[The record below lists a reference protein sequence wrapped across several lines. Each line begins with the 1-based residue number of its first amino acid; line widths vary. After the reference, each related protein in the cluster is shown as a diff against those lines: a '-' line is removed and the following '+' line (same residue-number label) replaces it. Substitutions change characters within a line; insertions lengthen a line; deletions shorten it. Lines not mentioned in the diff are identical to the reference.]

1 MFLHPPHTATR
12 LSGRQIRRV
21 AAVALSV
28 GALLFAAACGGSSA
42 PSQGAS
48 ASADPFTQQGPIEY
62 WAGKDVTGNL
72 PKVIEEFN
80 KQHPQGQVTLH
91 ELPDA
96 ADQQRQQMVQNT
108 QIKNDKM
115 AVLSVD
121 NVWTAEFAA
130 NQWIIPLPEDKFPTS
145 EFLKSPVN
153 SATYFDKMYA
163 YPYQTDGGLLYYRKD
178 LLDKYNLKPPTTW
191 GEMTAACKTIQ
202 AGENDSK
209 LSCYAGQ
216 FQKYEGL
223 TCNFAEAIDSAGGQ
237 ITDEN
242 GKPNVNTPE
251 ALKGLSFLTDSFK
264 DGTIPKAAI
273 TWQEEQSRTAFQNG
287 ELIFLRNWAYVYR
300 LAQKTDGS
308 SKVAGKFAVAPLP
321 GLDGPGVS
329 TLGGHNLAIG
339 TYAANKGTAA
349 DFIKYMSSEEVAKA
363 DTLATGQA
371 HVNRALYSDPD
382 ILKKFPHFPILLKSI
397 ETANPRPKVV
407 KYGDATLAM
416 QDAAYGALQGEVTP
430 EAALSGLQTKLESLT
445 Q

>member
-1 MFLHPPHTATR
+1 MPPNPPLTR
-12 LSGRQIRRV
+12 VTGRQVGRV
-21 AAVALSV
+21 ASVALSV
-28 GALLFAAACGGSSA
+28 GALLFAAACGGSS
-42 PSQGAS
+42 PPGQGAS
-48 ASADPFTQQGPIEY
+48 ASADSFTQQGPIEY
-62 WAGKDVTGNL
+62 WASKDLTGNL
-72 PKVIEEFN
+72 ANLIEQFN

-91 ELPDA
+91 ELPEA
-96 ADQQRQQMVQNT
+96 ADLQRQQMIQNT
-108 QIKNDKM
+108 QIKNPKM
-115 AVLSVD
+115 AVLYLD
-121 NVWTAEFAA
+121 NVWTAEFAS
-130 NQWIIPLPEDKFPTS
+130 NQYVIPLPEDKFPTDT
-145 EFLKSPVN
+145 FLQAPLK
-153 SATYFDKMYA
+153 SATYFDKMYG

-178 LLDKYNLKPPTTW
+178 LLDKYGLKAPTTW
-191 GEMTAACKTIQ
+191 GEMTAACQKIK
-202 AGENDSK
+202 AGEKDPK

-273 TWQEEQSRTAFQNG
+273 TWKEEESRQAFQNG

-339 TYAANKGTAA
+339 THAENKGTAA
-349 DFIKYMSSEEVAKA
+349 DFIKFMSSEEAAKA

-371 HVNRALYSDPD
+371 HVNKALYSDPEV
-382 ILKKFPHFPILLKSI
+382 LKSFPHFPILQKSI

-416 QDAAYGALQGEVTP
+416 QDAATSALQGQVTP
-430 EAALSGLQTKLESLT
+430 EAALSQLQSKLESLT

>member
-1 MFLHPPHTATR
+1 M
-12 LSGRQIRRV
+12 
-21 AAVALSV
+21 
-28 GALLFAAACGGSSA
+28 
-42 PSQGAS
+42 
-48 ASADPFTQQGPIEY
+48 
-62 WAGKDVTGNL
+62 
-72 PKVIEEFN
+72 IEEFN

-91 ELPDA
+91 ELPEA

-115 AVLSVD
+115 AVLYLD

-130 NQWIIPLPEDKFPTS
+130 NQWVIPLPEDKFPTDK
-145 EFLKSPVN
+145 FLQAPLK

-178 LLDKYNLKPPTTW
+178 LLDKYNLKAPTTW
-191 GEMTAACKTIQ
+191 GEMTAACQKIK
-202 AGENDSK
+202 AGENDPK

-264 DGTIPKAAI
+264 DGAIPKAAI
-273 TWQEEQSRTAFQNG
+273 TWKEEESRVAFQNG

-300 LAQKTDGS
+300 LAQKTDGT

-349 DFIKYMSSEEVAKA
+349 DFIKFMSSEEAAKS

-371 HVNRALYSDPD
+371 HVNQALYSDPEV
-382 ILKKFPHFPILLKSI
+382 LKKFPHFPILQKSI

-416 QDAAYGALQGEVTP
+416 QDAAYGALQGQVTP

>member
-1 MFLHPPHTATR
+1 MLPNPPLTR
-12 LSGRQIRRV
+12 LRGRQVGRV
-21 AAVALSV
+21 ASVALSV
-28 GALLFAAACGGSSA
+28 GALLFAAACGRSSA

-48 ASADPFTQQGPIEY
+48 ASADSFIQQGPIEY
-62 WAGKDVTGNL
+62 WASKDLTGNL
-72 PKVIEEFN
+72 ANLIEQFN

-91 ELPDA
+91 ELPEA
-96 ADQQRQQMVQNT
+96 ADLQRQQMNQNA
-108 QIKNDKM
+108 QIKNPKM
-115 AVLSVD
+115 AVLYLD

-130 NQWIIPLPEDKFPTS
+130 NQYVIPLPEDKFPTDT
-145 EFLKSPVN
+145 FLQAPLK
-153 SATYFDKMYA
+153 SATYFDKMYG
-163 YPYQTDGGLLYYRKD
+163 YPYQTDGGLLDYRKD
-178 LLDKYNLKPPTTW
+178 LLDKYGLKAPTTW
-191 GEMTAACKTIQ
+191 GEMTAACQKIK
-202 AGENDSK
+202 AGEKDPK

-237 ITDEN
+237 ITGEN

-251 ALKGLSFLTDSFK
+251 ALKGLSFLADSFK

-273 TWQEEQSRTAFQNG
+273 TWKEEESRQAFQNG

-339 TYAANKGTAA
+339 THAENKGTAA
-349 DFIKYMSSEEVAKA
+349 DFIKFMSSEEAAKA

-371 HVNRALYSDPD
+371 HVNKALYSDPEV
-382 ILKKFPHFPILLKSI
+382 LKSFPHFPILQKSI

-416 QDAAYGALQGEVTP
+416 QDAATSALQGQVTP
-430 EAALSGLQTKLESLT
+430 EAALSQLQSKLESLT

>member
-12 LSGRQIRRV
+12 LSGRQLGRL
-21 AAVALSV
+21 AAVAVSV
-28 GALLFAAACGGSSA
+28 GALLFAAACGGGGGSA
-42 PSQGAS
+42 PNQGAS

-130 NQWIIPLPEDKFPTS
+130 NQWVIPLPEDKFPTS

-178 LLDKYNLKPPTTW
+178 LLDKYDLKAPTTW
-191 GEMTAACKTIQ
+191 AEMTAACKKIK

-300 LAQKTDGS
+300 LAQKTDGIIEGCRKIRGRS
-308 SKVAGKFAVAPLP
+308 AAWPQRPRRVHPRRPQPGHRHLRRQQGHRSRLHQVHVLRGSRQVRYAGHRPSPCQP
-321 GLDGPGVS
+321 GLVLRS
-329 TLGGHNLAIG
+329 GHP
-339 TYAANKGTAA
+339 
-349 DFIKYMSSEEVAKA
+349 EEVPALP
-363 DTLATGQA
+363 DLAEVDRDRQSAPQGRQVRRRDA
-371 HVNRALYSDPD
+371 GHARRRVR
-382 ILKKFPHFPILLKSI
+382 
-397 ETANPRPKVV
+397 RP
-407 KYGDATLAM
+407 AR
-416 QDAAYGALQGEVTP
+416 
-430 EAALSGLQTKLESLT
+430 
-445 Q
+445 

>member
-1 MFLHPPHTATR
+1 
-12 LSGRQIRRV
+12 
-21 AAVALSV
+21 
-28 GALLFAAACGGSSA
+28 
-42 PSQGAS
+42 
-48 ASADPFTQQGPIEY
+48 
-62 WAGKDVTGNL
+62 
-72 PKVIEEFN
+72 VIEQFN

-96 ADQQRQQMVQNT
+96 ADQQRQQMLQNT

-130 NQWIIPLPEDKFPTS
+130 NGYVIPLPTDRFPTS
-145 EFLKSPVN
+145 SFLKPPVE
-153 SATYFDKMYA
+153 SATYFGKLYA

-178 LLDKYNLKPPTTW
+178 LVDKYNLKPPTTW
-191 GEMTAACKTIQ
+191 GEMTAACKKIQ
-202 AGENDSK
+202 AGEANPN
-209 LSCYAGQ
+209 LACYAGQ

-223 TCNFAEAIDSAGGQ
+223 TCNFAEAIDSAGGE

-273 TWQEEQSRTAFQNG
+273 TWQEEPSRVAFQNG
-287 ELIFLRNWAYVYR
+287 ELIFLRNWAYVYNH
-300 LAQKTDGS
+300 AQNDGS
-308 SKVAGKFAVAPLP
+308 SKVAGKFGVAPLP
-321 GLDGPGVS
+321 GLNGPGVS

-339 TYAANKGTAA
+339 TNAANKGTAA
-349 DFIKYMSSEEVAKA
+349 DFIKFMSSDEVAKS
-363 DTLATGQA
+363 DTLATSQA

-397 ETANPRPKVV
+397 ETAKPRPKVV
-407 KYGDATLAM
+407 KYGDATQAM
-416 QDAAYGALQGEVTP
+416 QDSAYSALQGQVTP
-430 EAALSGLQTKLESLT
+430 EAALSDLQSKLESLAK
-445 Q
+445 